1 MKILLRAVAVPA
13 LILASAIATPS
24 LGQSAPEDPQAE
36 ALKLIR
42 ISRVLH
48 DRAIET
54 SDPVLMLSAARL
66 RKDSGMSAG
75 ELGTLEDGE
84 TGAGDGS
91 GQAFGW
97 EGWLEEAVRLSGGS
111 EVIAGLAEDIR
122 TSRSKGLEG
131 QAVYTEGR
139 LAAHSTH
146 RYSNLNFIGGEF
158 AEVYSEGLGKA
169 DIDLFVR
176 DKRGALVCSQTDS
189 SNINQ
194 CGWTPGATGPFEVTL
209 ENKSDF
215 ADTYALT
222 TN

>member
-1 MKILLRAVAVPA
+1 MKIVLRAVIVPA
-13 LILASAIATPS
+13 SLLASALFTPGY
-24 LGQSAPEDPQAE
+24 GQSPADDPQAE
-36 ALKLIR
+36 ALKLIQM
-42 ISRVLH
+42 SRALH

-66 RKDSGMSAG
+66 RKDSAMAPG
-75 ELGTLEDGE
+75 ELGTLED
-84 TGAGDGS
+84 ADDAASDGS
-91 GQAFGW
+91 GEVFGW
-97 EGWLEEAVRLSGGS
+97 EGWLDEAVRLSGGS
-111 EVIAGLAEDIR
+111 EIIAGLADDIR
-122 TSRSKGLEG
+122 TSRSKGLKD
-131 QAVYTEGR
+131 QAIYTEGR
-139 LAAHSTH
+139 LAAHSSH
-146 RYSNLNFIGGEF
+146 RYSNLNFVGGEF
-158 AEVYSEGLGKA
+158 AEVYSEGVGKA

-176 DKRGALVCSQTDS
+176 DRRGALVCSQTDS

>member
-1 MKILLRAVAVPA
+1 MKISLRAVGVSA
-13 LILASAIATPS
+13 LILASAVATTS
-24 LGQSAPEDPQAE
+24 YGQSAAEDPQAA

-42 ISRVLH
+42 MSRTLH

-66 RKDSGMSAG
+66 RKDSGMKAG
-75 ELGTLEDGE
+75 ALGTLENSGEDAGDISGE
-84 TGAGDGS
+84 TFS
-91 GQAFGW
+91 W
-97 EGWLEEAVRLSGGS
+97 ERWLEEAVRLSGGS
-111 EVIAGLAEDIR
+111 DVIAGLATDIR
-122 TSRSKGLEG
+122 TSGSKGLAG

-139 LAAHSTH
+139 LAAHSSH
-146 RYSNLNFIGGEF
+146 RYSDLNFVGGEF

-176 DKRGALVCSQTDS
+176 DSRGAIVCSQTDS